1 MSFSRMRRT
10 RKIKAWVGIIA
21 HTLFAAF
28 VVGLSTTA
36 TITVYSLAD
45 LQWLF
50 GEEPDTSGSP
60 TYVIQ
65 VKHYGDEN
73 EQPVD

>member
-36 TITVYSLAD
+36 AITVYSLAD

-65 VKHYGDEN
+65 VKRYEVTDEHAT
-73 EQPVD
+73 E